1 MYRIQLTE
9 INSKTNS
16 PKHGREF
23 VKKRRIAGGG
33 AGQEVEVG
41 FDTFFLQFLQYLLR
55 DIFICIFSGGE
66 YKNIVIMCGAGISVN
81 AGIPDFR
88 SPSAGGEGDSQPVKD
103 AAVIFQFSNNL
114 DILQKH
120 AK

>member
-1 MYRIQLTE
+1 MSSSHCVVSEKTSYRIQLTK
-9 INSKTNS
+9 INSKTNC

-41 FDTFFLQFLQYLLR
+41 FDTFFVVAISSISPR
-55 DIFICIFSGGE
+55 NIFIFIFSGGE

-88 SPSAGGEGDSQPVKD
+88 SPSAGG
-103 AAVIFQFSNNL
+103 
-114 DILQKH
+114 H
-120 AK
+120 